1 MNTLLKDPVC
11 GMQVEPHMYATEYL
25 QSRYVFC
32 STQCRDHFL
41 ANPHLF
47 IGSPGQKAPKQEG
60 LEVLKQ
66 RRLHVARLL
75 SPSQADSLIGALQAM
90 MGIKSVA
97 VDGDKIEIT
106 YDLLQVT
113 AEQIEAKT
121 TEIGVQLGEGWTEQL
136 YRAFLHYE
144 EKLDVGNL
152 EVHKEKHFHQHQG

>member
-1 MNTLLKDPVC
+1 
-11 GMQVEPHMYATEYL
+11 
-25 QSRYVFC
+25 
-32 STQCRDHFL
+32 
-41 ANPHLF
+41 
-47 IGSPGQKAPKQEG
+47 
-60 LEVLKQ
+60 
-66 RRLHVARLL
+66 
-75 SPSQADSLIGALQAM
+75 M

-97 VDGDKIEIT
+97 VDSDKIEIT

-144 EKLDVGNL
+144 EELDVGNL